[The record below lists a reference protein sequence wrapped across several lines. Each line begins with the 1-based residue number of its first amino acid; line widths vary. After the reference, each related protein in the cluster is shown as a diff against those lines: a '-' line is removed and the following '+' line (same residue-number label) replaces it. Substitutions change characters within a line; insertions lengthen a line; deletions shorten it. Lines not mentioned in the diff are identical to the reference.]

1 MKKRR
6 RAYKKY
12 DWREHCMQLLSDQLN
27 KAINE
32 QVLKSIDMCILYGVT
47 AVGYRKT
54 ETTLKA
60 GLWKIT
66 VPINEPYLK
75 KTT

>member
-1 MKKRR
+1 MK
-6 RAYKKY
+6 
-12 DWREHCMQLLSDQLN
+12 LLSDQLN

-47 AVGYRKT
+47 AVGYRET

-60 GLWKIT
+60 GLWKVT